1 MIFHDDTRHRVVF
14 TIPADHP
21 ALPGHFPGDPV
32 VPGVLILDEVR
43 LAAEHW
49 LGCRQAIR
57 RLPQGKFVA
66 PMLPGETATIEL
78 ARAGNTLSFS
88 VTRDEVIVAKGTFE
102 LSTVTAP

>member
-1 MIFHDDTRHRVVF
+1 MTLQHDSRYTAAF
-14 TIPADHP
+14 TIPREHP
-21 ALPGHFPGDPV
+21 ALPGHFPGRPV

-49 LGCRQAIR
+49 LGRGHAIR

-78 ARAGNTLSFS
+78 SRAGSTLSFS

-102 LSTVTAP
+102 LSAVTAS